1 MIIPPK
7 TLSAEPNTI
16 EMDAELTE
24 QLKTCAAGDIAGLMH
39 DAAIRQHKVTQEA
52 DPFYFSAVPEQE
64 AAQTYS
70 KTLKI
75 NGVEHTISG
84 ESELALAKSEEQLY
98 RQLLTPP
105 ATPVAEPTRT
115 AEPARNEK
123 GQFISASV
131 APDAAAVAA
140 ETERKQMLMLDLSLG
155 RITMDEYLEKSN
167 AVGDYLAAHGLDTDT
182 LKEIASTK
190 QADKFQKGWEQA
202 TEAFKAGPGADW
214 LGGNENLATVSRLP
228 EENGLTD
235 SADKVQ
241 ALCDVWAY
249 MKENNLVADTPEM
262 KAAAQNERLANA
274 KSPEEIKE
282 ALNRPLYD

>member
-1 MIIPPK
+1 VDGVTHNI
-7 TLSAEPNTI
+7 SAASEI
-16 EMDAELTE
+16 EMLRA
-24 QLKTCAAGDIAGLMH
+24 
-39 DAAIRQHKVTQEA
+39 
-52 DPFYFSAVPEQE
+52 
-64 AAQTYS
+64 
-70 KTLKI
+70 
-75 NGVEHTISG
+75 
-84 ESELALAKSEEQLY
+84 EEQLY
-98 RQLLTPP
+98 KKLFTPAATTEP
-105 ATPVAEPTRT
+105 AKPTRT

-214 LGGNENLATVSRLP
+214 LGGNENLATVSRLL
-228 EENGLTD
+228 EENDLTD

-241 ALCDVWAY
+241 ALCDVWTY

-282 ALNRPLYD
+282 ALNRPRYNVRDEASSFFGR